1 MKKKI
6 LSIIA
11 LSLVMAMMAVSL
23 TGCGTEAKATD
34 QEVAE
39 DGDTII
45 VTDDEETVINTEEV
59 AETEVVEEETTE
71 EKTAFA
77 GAENDEI
84 VLYSEIAEYGEYMP
98 MKDEAFETE
107 SNTVVA
113 YEDIPVYNGDGV
125 EVGYIKNGST
135 VTLTESAT
143 EYYWARFENPIKE
156 AEYDYLYMLKDYI
169 VETQRVANILSADEV
184 KQIISDNISETFAE
198 STIISSPTSEMEVC
212 EFIVTNDN
220 NKLYEIHHTL
230 DEELFMGSDAY
241 MYKTFYVECTEDED
255 GEPYIHCKVYFK
267 DLYEDDTTSN

>member
-11 LSLVMAMMAVSL
+11 LSLVMTMMAASL

-34 QEVAE
+34 QDVE

-45 VTDDEETVINTEEV
+45 VADDEETVIDTEEEV
-59 AETEVVEEETTE
+59 AETEVVEEETE
-71 EKTAFA
+71 EKTAFE

-98 MKDEAFETE
+98 MKDETFEAE

-125 EVGYIKNGST
+125 EVGYVKNGST
-135 VTLTESAT
+135 VITTESAT

-156 AEYDYLYMLKDYI
+156 AEYEYLYMLKDYI
-169 VETQRVANILSADEV
+169 IETQRVANALSADEMR
-184 KQIISDNISETFAE
+184 QIISDSISETFAK
-198 STIISSPTSEMEVC
+198 SKIISSPTSGMKVC
-212 EFIVTNDN
+212 EFIITND
-220 NKLYEIHHTL
+220 NKLYEIHQTL
-230 DEELFMGSDAY
+230 DEELYMGSDAY
-241 MYKTFYVECTEDED
+241 MYTTFYVECAEDED
-255 GEPYIHCKVYFK
+255 GEPYIHCKVYYK
-267 DLYEDDTTSN
+267 DLYEEDTNE